1 MRMTIRTCTAALR
14 AACRAPSPAS
24 RPLAT
29 LGTTARALTATL
41 AGLLMCLAVPLSAAA
56 SDTYPD
62 RPIKVVIPYAPGGGT
77 DIVFRTIAPLA
88 AASLGQQII
97 VENKPGAATMI
108 GTAMVAQAAADGYT
122 LLASDSA
129 FFINPGLFKAKLPYD
144 TLEKFRGLT
153 MMATAPVVLLVHPGV
168 PAKNLEEMI
177 ALAKAKPGS
186 LNYGSGGSGTSPH
199 LAGELFK
206 LAAQIDVKH
215 IPYKGTAP
223 ALTDLLGGQVQMMF
237 GGISTGRQYVDN
249 GQLRAFALTGK
260 QRNPAMP
267 TVPTFT
273 EKGLDVEANSYWGI
287 YAPAGVPDPILQK
300 LSSHF
305 ARALADPG
313 VQKKLA
319 DLGYQ
324 TIGNA
329 PAEHDRQ
336 FRAMVRQWSSVVDQA
351 RIQVE

>member
-1 MRMTIRTCTAALR
+1 MNMPIRTWLAA
-14 AACRAPSPAS
+14 
-24 RPLAT
+24 
-29 LGTTARALTATL
+29 ARVLLLT
-41 AGLLMCLAVPLSAAA
+41 LAVPLCAAA

-62 RPIKVVIPYAPGGGT
+62 RAIKVVIPYAPGGGT

-88 AASLGQQII
+88 SASLGQQII

-108 GTAMVAQAAADGYT
+108 GTAQVAQAPADGYT

-129 FFINPGLFKAKLPYD
+129 MFINPGLFKTKLPYD

-168 PAKNLEEMI
+168 AARNLEEMI
-177 ALAKAKPGS
+177 ALAKAKPGT

-206 LAAQIDVKH
+206 MAAQIDVRH

-237 GGISTGRQYVDN
+237 GGISSARQYVDN
-249 GQLRAFALTGK
+249 GQLRAFAVTGK

-273 EKGLDVEANSYWGI
+273 EKGLDVDANSYWGI
-287 YAPAGVPDPILQK
+287 YAPADVPDPIVAK
-300 LSSHF
+300 LSTHF

-336 FRAMVRQWSSVVDQA
+336 FRAMVKQWAGVVDKA
-351 RIQVE
+351 RIQIE